1 MAPRARGSGA
11 AARGRIRHGPPRGGR
26 GGGAR
31 LSATRSPLIIAQV
44 PRRRVGRPR
53 QKTAAPA
60 AARRRRPHPPFPT
73 QPSLPPSAVIE
84 RASMDAPTARSAT
97 NSVLAV
103 ILGGGAGT
111 RLYPLTKQRAKPAVP
126 IGGAYRLIDVPMSN
140 CINSGINKI
149 YVLTQVGGEEGKV
162 FFWGGRRRAKISRPD
177 FCPDPLPP
185 SSSVQLHLPQPPPGP
200 NLQRGLR
207 RPLRRRRLRG
217 GRKIVFSFLFFF
229 FSSFLLFFFSSFFS
243 SFFSCRPRAHNRTH
257 APPHPTPPRSWPRR
271 RRRRTRSGFRA
282 LPTRC
287 ASTRGSSPTSRIGR
301 WRM

>member
-1 MAPRARGSGA
+1 
-11 AARGRIRHGPPRGGR
+11 
-26 GGGAR
+26 
-31 LSATRSPLIIAQV
+31 
-44 PRRRVGRPR
+44 
-53 QKTAAPA
+53 
-60 AARRRRPHPPFPT
+60 
-73 QPSLPPSAVIE
+73 
-84 RASMDAPTARSAT
+84 MDAPTARSAT

-185 SSSVQLHLPQPPPGP
+185 LSSVQLHLPQPPPGP

-217 GRKIVFSFLFFF
+217 GRKIVFSFLLFF
-229 FSSFLLFFFSSFFS
+229 FLLFFFSFFLP
-243 SFFSCRPRAHNRTH
+243 FFSCRPRAHNRTH
-257 APPHPTPPRSWPRR
+257 APPHPTPAQVLAATQTPTDKEWFQGTADAVRQYAWLFSDVKNRSVEDVVILSGDHLCVREGGGECGGCLCFRFPRPPPPLSPPLAPQLPHGLHEVCGAPSRHQRGHHHCLPAGGQGAGVRLWVRVL
-271 RRRRTRSGFRA
+271 GF
-282 LPTRC
+282 
-287 ASTRGSSPTSRIGR
+287 G
-301 WRM
+301 

>member
-1 MAPRARGSGA
+1 
-11 AARGRIRHGPPRGGR
+11 
-26 GGGAR
+26 
-31 LSATRSPLIIAQV
+31 
-44 PRRRVGRPR
+44 
-53 QKTAAPA
+53 
-60 AARRRRPHPPFPT
+60 
-73 QPSLPPSAVIE
+73 
-84 RASMDAPTARSAT
+84 MDAPTARSAT

-229 FSSFLLFFFSSFFS
+229 FSFFLLFFFLFFFL
-243 SFFSCRPRAHNRTH
+243 FFVPPSRPQPHPRPT
-257 APPHPTPPRSWPRR
+257 PPHPAQVLAATQTPTDKEWFQGTADAVRQYAWLFSDVKNRSVEDVIILSGDHLCVREGGGGVWWVSLFSISAPTPTLVPAPRPAATAW
-271 RRRRTRSGFRA
+271 T
-282 LPTRC
+282 T
-287 ASTRGSSPTSRIGR
+287 
-301 WRM
+301 